1 MSSVLKSSK
10 SQWKVRPAGSGV
22 QEFARKLGASP
33 ILAQVLLNRGIETI
47 EQARVFLSPKLTD
60 LIPPEQIPGVEAAVV
75 RIRQA
80 IDRSEPVMVY
90 GDYDVDGI
98 TSVAILWHLL
108 TMLGGKVDYYIPH
121 RIDEGYGVNAEA
133 IRQIAESGAKLLI
146 TVDCGITAVEEA
158 ELARQLGME
167 VIITDHHQP
176 HQRLPKAVTIVHPRI
191 NAGYSNPD
199 SAGAMVAFK
208 LAWAIVNSCK
218 NGRRADEPLRNFLLN
233 ATTLAAMGTIADVVD
248 LRGENRIL
256 THYGLK
262 ALAESRLAGIRALI
276 ESAELDS
283 DTLDSYDIAFR
294 LAPMLNAAGR
304 MGHARLAVELLT
316 CDNELRCM
324 QIARYLKDQNRRRQQ
339 CQREIFQQARE
350 RIHAAGLD
358 HPDRKTIVLAD
369 EGWHTGVIGIV
380 ASRILEEYNR
390 PAILINT
397 GNGSGVAQGS
407 GRSFDGFDLH
417 QALSTCSQHLLS
429 FGGHSKAAGLRLTA
443 DKIADFTAAFEE
455 CARGSLSDHRPISTI
470 EIDAE
475 CPIDQFGCQTVKELS
490 RLEPFGQ
497 GNPRP
502 VFATRGVRWI
512 SPPRKVGQRGDHLQ
526 LAVTDHTAS
535 VRCIGF
541 DMGRLEKKLLENDCF
556 SVAYEVQLDN
566 FRGNDAIQFVLK
578 EIQFE

>member
-1 MSSVLKSSK
+1 MSSVLKSMK
-10 SQWKVRPAGSGV
+10 TQWKVRPAGSGV
-22 QEFARKLGASP
+22 QEFARKLGSSP
-33 ILAQVLLNRGIETI
+33 IFAQVLLNRGIETV
-47 EQARVFLSPKLTD
+47 EQARIFLNPKLTD
-60 LIPPEQIPGVEAAVV
+60 LIEPERMPGVEPAVA
-75 RIRQA
+75 RIRRA
-80 IDRSEPVMVY
+80 IERSEPILVY

-98 TSVAILWHLL
+98 SSVAILWHLL
-108 TMLGGKVDYYIPH
+108 TMLGAKVDYYIPH

-133 IRQIAESGAKLLI
+133 IRQIAEGGAKLVI
-146 TVDCGITAVEEA
+146 TVDCGITAVEET
-158 ELARQLGME
+158 ELARALGME
-167 VIITDHHQP
+167 MIVTDHHHP
-176 HQRLPKAVTIVHPRI
+176 HERLPQAAAIVHPRLE
-191 NAGYSNPD
+191 AGYPNPD

-208 LAWAIVNSCK
+208 LAWAIVNSFK

-233 ATTLAAMGTIADVVD
+233 ATTLAAMGTVADVVD

-256 THYGLK
+256 AHYGLK

-276 ESAELDS
+276 ESAELDAG
-283 DTLDSYDIAFR
+283 TLDSYDIGFR

-369 EGWHTGVIGIV
+369 ENWHTGVIGIV
-380 ASRILEEYNR
+380 ASRIIEEYNR

-397 GNGSGVAQGS
+397 GNGSGAAQGS
-407 GRSFDGFDLH
+407 GRSIDGFDLH
-417 QALSTCSQHLLS
+417 QALSACSQHLIS
-429 FGGHSKAAGLRLTA
+429 FGGHSKAAGIRLVP
-443 DKIADFTAAFEE
+443 DKVADFAAAFEGF
-455 CARGSLSDHRPISTI
+455 ARNCLVEHRPASTI
-470 EIDAE
+470 DIDAE
-475 CPIDQFGCQTVKELS
+475 CPIGQFGCQTVKELS

-502 VFATRGVRWI
+502 VFATRGVRTI
-512 SPPRKVGQRGDHLQ
+512 APPRKVGQRGDHLQ

-541 DMGRLEKKLLENDCF
+541 DMGRLEKKLLESDCF
-556 SVAYEVQLDN
+556 NVAYEVQLDS

>member
-10 SQWKVRPAGSGV
+10 TQWKVRPAGSGV
-22 QEFARKLGASP
+22 KEFARKLGSSS
-33 ILAQVLLNRGIETI
+33 ILAQVLLNRGIGTV

-60 LIPPEQIPGVEAAVV
+60 LIEPERMPGVEAAVV
-75 RIRQA
+75 RIRRA
-80 IDRSEPVMVY
+80 IERSEPIVVY

-98 TSVAILWHLL
+98 TGVAILWHLL

-133 IRQIAESGAKLLI
+133 IRQIAETGAKLLV
-146 TVDCGITAVEEA
+146 TVDCGITAVEETV
-158 ELARQLGME
+158 LAGQLGME
-167 VIITDHHQP
+167 MIVTDHHQP
-176 HQRLPKAVTIVHPRI
+176 HERLPAAAAIVHPRTDP
-191 NAGYSNPD
+191 AYPNPD

-208 LAWAIVNSCK
+208 LAWAVVNSFK

-233 ATTLAAMGTIADVVD
+233 ATTLAAMGTVADVVD

-262 ALAESRLAGIRALI
+262 ALPQSRQPGIRALI
-276 ESAELDS
+276 ESAELDAG
-283 DTLDSYDIAFR
+283 TLDSYDIAFR

-350 RIHAAGLD
+350 RIGAMGLD
-358 HPDRKTIVLAD
+358 HPDRRTIVLAD

-390 PAILINT
+390 PAILINS
-397 GNGSGVAQGS
+397 GNGTGTAQGS
-407 GRSFDGFDLH
+407 GRSIDGFDIH
-417 QALSTCSQHLLS
+417 QALSACSQHLLS
-429 FGGHSKAAGLRLTA
+429 FGGHSKAAGLRLSP
-443 DKIADFTAAFEE
+443 DKIADFAAAFEE
-455 CARGSLSDHRPISTI
+455 HARTCLSEHRAVATI

-475 CPIDQFGCQTVKELS
+475 YPIDQFGSDTVKELA

-497 GNPRP
+497 GNPKP

-512 SPPRKVGQRGDHLQ
+512 APPRKVGQRGDHLQ

-541 DMGRLEKKLLENDCF
+541 DMGRLEKKLLESDCF
-556 SVAYEVQLDN
+556 SVAYEVQLDS
-566 FRGNDAIQFVLK
+566 FRGSDAIQFVLK